1 MTSVTAVPGEGPHL
15 RRARVPGAGGGPGVD
30 TRAGCLA
37 RPLTVSWVRS
47 APSTWWGR
55 GGSVAVNVAEPEQQQ
70 ARHLYPHGMYSASV
84 GHILSWGPALSWS
97 AGRAQAAV
105 LSILQ
110 AHKSR

>member
-1 MTSVTAVPGEGPHL
+1 MSPGLAVALVWTLVLGALPVPSRSAGS
-15 RRARVPGAGGGPGVD
+15 ARPPAPGGGG
-30 TRAGCLA
+30 GC
-37 RPLTVSWVRS
+37 
-47 APSTWWGR
+47 
-55 GGSVAVNVAEPEQQQ
+55 SVAVNVAEPEQQQ
-70 ARHLYPHGMYSASV
+70 ARHLCPHGMYSASV

>member
-1 MTSVTAVPGEGPHL
+1 M
-15 RRARVPGAGGGPGVD
+15 
-30 TRAGCLA
+30 
-37 RPLTVSWVRS
+37 
-47 APSTWWGR
+47 
-55 GGSVAVNVAEPEQQQ
+55 AVNVAEPEQQQ
-70 ARHLYPHGMYSASV
+70 ARHLCPHGMYSASV